1 MSKKASLS
9 SALMQATGRAPAT
22 QSAVLDRPKKAAP
35 AAANGTASPSRE
47 GKKAIAGFFDPA
59 VSRQLK
65 QIGLERGDISV
76 QDMLKEALN
85 DFFTKHGKSAIA

>member
-22 QSAVLDRPKKAAP
+22 KAAVLERPKTAP
-35 AAANGTASPSRE
+35 AATTPAASPSRE

-65 QIGLERGDISV
+65 QIGLERGDLSV

-85 DFFTKHGKSAIA
+85 DFFTKYGRSAIA

>member
-9 SALMQATGRAPAT
+9 SALMQASGRSTPPT
-22 QSAVLDRPKKAAP
+22 KPAVLEKPKAAP
-35 AAANGTASPSRE
+35 TPTNGPASPSRE

-85 DFFTKHGKSAIA
+85 DFFTKHGRSAIA

>member
-22 QSAVLDRPKKAAP
+22 TKSAVLEKPNPVP
-35 AAANGTASPSRE
+35 AAAVPLASPSRE

-65 QIGLERGDISV
+65 QIGLERGDLSV

-85 DFFTKHGKSAIA
+85 DFFIKHGRSAIA

>member
-9 SALMQATGRAPAT
+9 SALMQASGRAPAAT
-22 QSAVLDRPKKAAP
+22 KAAGLEKPTAAP
-35 AAANGTASPSRE
+35 APTNGPASPSRE

-85 DFFTKHGKSAIA
+85 DFFAKYGRSAIA

>member
-1 MSKKASLS
+1 MKKKATLS
-9 SALMQATGRAPAT
+9 NALMQASGRAPAT
-22 QSAVLDRPKKAAP
+22 GGAAVLEKPKAAP
-35 AAANGTASPSRE
+35 STANGPASPSRE

-65 QIGLERGDISV
+65 QIGLEQGDLSV

-85 DFFTKHGKSAIA
+85 DFFTKHGRSAIA

>member
-9 SALMQATGRAPAT
+9 SALMQASGRAPAT
-22 QSAVLDRPKKAAP
+22 KAAVLEKPKAA
-35 AAANGTASPSRE
+35 ALSAANGPASPSRE

-65 QIGLERGDISV
+65 QIGLELGDISV

-85 DFFTKHGKSAIA
+85 DFFTKHGRSAIA

>member
-22 QSAVLDRPKKAAP
+22 KAAVLERPKTAP
-35 AAANGTASPSRE
+35 AAAPLAASPSRE

-65 QIGLERGDISV
+65 QIGLEKGDLSV

-85 DFFTKHGKSAIA
+85 DYFIKHGRSAIA

>member
-1 MSKKASLS
+1 MSKKAGLTTALQVTGRPPASKTTVRKRSKEAPS
-9 SALMQATGRAPAT
+9 SA
-22 QSAVLDRPKKAAP
+22 
-35 AAANGTASPSRE
+35 NGPASPGRE

-65 QIGLERGDISV
+65 QIGLDRGDMSV

-85 DFFTKHGKSAIA
+85 DFFTKHGRSAIA

>member
-22 QSAVLDRPKKAAP
+22 KAAVLERPKTVP
-35 AAANGTASPSRE
+35 AAATPAASPSRE

-65 QIGLERGDISV
+65 QIGLERGDLSV

-85 DFFTKHGKSAIA
+85 DFFIKHGRSAIA

>member
-22 QSAVLDRPKKAAP
+22 KSAVLERPKTASAAAAP
-35 AAANGTASPSRE
+35 LAASPSRE

-65 QIGLERGDISV
+65 QIGLERGDLSV

-85 DFFTKHGKSAIA
+85 DFFTKHGRSAIA